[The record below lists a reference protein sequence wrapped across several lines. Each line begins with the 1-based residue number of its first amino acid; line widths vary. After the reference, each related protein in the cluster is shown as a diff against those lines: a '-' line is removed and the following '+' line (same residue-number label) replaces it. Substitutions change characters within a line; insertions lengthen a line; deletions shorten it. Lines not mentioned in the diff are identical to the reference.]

1 MWSRPSR
8 CNPKGLIRIS
18 MIHPTPPHDRAPEN
32 DVRLPVCTH
41 FRSVWSSWAFVA
53 SASAVLLAGCHS
65 DHNQSMLH
73 PASPASAHIA
83 WLWWVLFGVCT
94 AVFVAVMILLAI
106 AITPRSRPPKH
117 ISPIGNKFIVV
128 CGIVLPAIILL
139 GLLVVT
145 LRAQVALE
153 MPQTEVTVRVV
164 GHMWWW
170 EVHYPDQGIVTAN
183 EIHIPVGEPVRVELV
198 SADVVHSLWVPNLQ
212 GKMDLL
218 PDKTNITWL
227 AAERP
232 GIFRGQCAEY
242 CGVQH
247 ALMALVVVASPREE
261 FDQWIAARQ
270 QPEPVEETDL
280 VRRGREVFFES
291 TCHNCHS
298 IAGSEAVG
306 VRGPDLTHLASR
318 QTIGAGLLPN
328 NRGNLSGWISNP
340 QALKPGNLM
349 PRTHIDS
356 EDFHALI
363 AYLESLK

>member
-1 MWSRPSR
+1 MWFRPSR
-8 CNPKGLIRIS
+8 SSLEGCVDMERQPSPLQLGASPRSDHQIA
-18 MIHPTPPHDRAPEN
+18 RAWPG
-32 DVRLPVCTH
+32 
-41 FRSVWSSWAFVA
+41 VA
-53 SASAVLLAGCHS
+53 GSISAVVIGTFAISIVGCHD
-65 DHNQSMLH
+65 DHPQSVLH
-73 PASPASAHIA
+73 PASAASTHIA

-94 AVFVAVMILLAI
+94 SVFAAVMLLLAI
-106 AITPRSRPPKH
+106 AIRPRSQQPTER
-117 ISPIGNKFIVV
+117 SPVGTKFIVT
-128 CGIVLPAIILL
+128 CGIVLPALILF

-153 MPQTEVTVRVV
+153 MPQTDITIRVT

-170 EVHYPDQGIVTAN
+170 EVEYPDHGIVTAN
-183 EIHIPVGEPVRVELV
+183 ELHLPVGQPVRVELLA
-198 SADVVHSLWVPNLQ
+198 ADVIHSLWVPNLQ

-218 PDKTNITWL
+218 PDKTNVTWL

-247 ALMALVVVASPREE
+247 ALMGLVVVALPADE
-261 FDQWIAARQ
+261 FDQWIADRQ
-270 QPEPVEETDL
+270 QPATAEETDL

-298 IAGSEAVG
+298 IAGSAAMG
-306 VRGPDLTHLASR
+306 IRGPDLTHLASR
-318 QTIGAGLLPN
+318 HTIGAGLLPN

-349 PRTHIDS
+349 PQTHIQS
-356 EDFHALI
+356 EDLHALI

>member
-1 MWSRPSR
+1 MAMDRSRPCTDDSQQPEHR
-8 CNPKGLIRIS
+8 LISIRQAAWPS
-18 MIHPTPPHDRAPEN
+18 SLAAA
-32 DVRLPVCTH
+32 
-41 FRSVWSSWAFVA
+41 SVLAL
-53 SASAVLLAGCHS
+53 LLAGCHR
-65 DHNQSMLH
+65 DHPQSVLH
-73 PASPASAHIA
+73 PASAASAHIA

-94 AVFVAVMILLAI
+94 AVFAAVILLLAI
-106 AITPRSRPPKH
+106 AIRPRADQATGD
-117 ISPIGNKFIVV
+117 SPLGHKFIVV
-128 CGIVLPAIILL
+128 CGIVLPAFILF

-145 LRAQVALE
+145 LQAQVALE
-153 MPQTEVTVRVV
+153 MPPTEVTIRVT

-170 EVHYPDQGIVTAN
+170 EVEYPEHGIITAN
-183 EIHIPVGEPVRVELV
+183 EIHIPVGQPVRVELMA
-198 SADVVHSLWVPNLQ
+198 ADVIHSLWVPNLQ

-218 PDKTNITWL
+218 PDKTNVTWL

-232 GIFRGQCAEY
+232 GVFRGQCAEY

-247 ALMALVVVASPREE
+247 ALMGLIVVALPREA
-261 FDQWIAARQ
+261 FAQWIADRQ
-270 QPEPVEETDL
+270 QPPEVAETDL
-280 VRRGREVFFES
+280 IRRGREVFFES

-306 VRGPDLTHLASR
+306 IRGPDLTHLASR

-349 PRTHIDS
+349 PYTHIDS

>member
-1 MWSRPSR
+1 MTTDHSQPRPEMPQEHAHRFISIR
-8 CNPKGLIRIS
+8 QSTWAGLASI
-18 MIHPTPPHDRAPEN
+18 T
-32 DVRLPVCTH
+32 
-41 FRSVWSSWAFVA
+41 SVAA
-53 SASAVLLAGCHS
+53 ILLCGCHS
-65 DHNQSMLH
+65 DHPQSVLH
-73 PASPASAHIA
+73 PASPASEHIA

-94 AVFVAVMILLAI
+94 AVFAAVMILLAI
-106 AITPRSRPPKH
+106 AIRPRTGQPASP
-117 ISPIGNKFIVV
+117 SPIGNKFIVV
-128 CGIVLPAIILL
+128 CGIILPAFILF

-153 MPQTEVTVRVV
+153 MPPTEVTIRVT

-170 EVHYPDQGIVTAN
+170 EVEYPDHGIITAN
-183 EIHIPVGEPVRVELV
+183 EIQIPVGQPVRIELQA
-198 SADVVHSLWVPNLQ
+198 ADVIHSLWVPNLQ

-218 PDKTNITWL
+218 PDKTNVTWL
-227 AAERP
+227 VAERP

-247 ALMALVVVASPREE
+247 ALMGLVVVALPREA
-261 FDQWIAARQ
+261 FDQWIADRQ
-270 QPEPVEETDL
+270 QPQPVVESEL

-306 VRGPDLTHLASR
+306 IRGPDLTHLASR

-349 PRTHIDS
+349 PYTHIDS